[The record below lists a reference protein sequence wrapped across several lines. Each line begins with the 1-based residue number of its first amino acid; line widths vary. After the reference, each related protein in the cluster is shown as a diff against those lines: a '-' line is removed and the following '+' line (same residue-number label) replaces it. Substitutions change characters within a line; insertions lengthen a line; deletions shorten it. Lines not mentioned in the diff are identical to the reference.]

1 MISKTFDY
9 DYDYDSYGV
18 DYDCEFETRNPVE
31 NYSNDMFDSFDSYIE
46 DDESN
51 VESNSLS
58 SDEKKYWNWIYSDTD
73 IISKRKTFYP
83 FPILP
88 TGELITKSKILL
100 HLNHLIEMQKVE
112 EKIIYLQ
119 NEIEKHNLILEIE
132 ELRKKL
138 PKFSEEGLKKENI
151 LKKMKEEQNKIDE
164 ENKKITKQNN
174 MEFVIDMKKI
184 ISKNKTDN
192 KKNTVFKSNVKVISE
207 SVILERRKEKKRI
220 RAIEKKAEK
229 IQEEINSKKM
239 KEEME
244 LEREQKKKEKDLYR
258 EELIN
263 SIKEDKLSDNKK
275 NMINDLEIVIKKLDA
290 VKEIEVALAIEDKK
304 EQKIIKKTVNKEVEG
319 WSITMSRGSG
329 DKKERVKF
337 LCESII
343 SKTKCRHGDKCNFSH
358 VISACPFGV
367 KCLNVEK
374 KESASGGANTYI
386 NKGRKICTFT
396 HLNETIEDFEIRVGI
411 NKQNKKSEVI
421 DFMEAGRRAVEEPKE
436 IKKEL
441 DFLGSAVGKC
451 IVYGR
456 TIDSNNTWSNI
467 ASIGITPREVISGKG
482 FIDFGEAGRRAVD
495 VVSEKKKS
503 VITLNKT
510 QMCNS
515 VSSNIKCR
523 HGDKCRY
530 AHSKEELVCGYG
542 YSCTSNNCNR
552 IHISPRDKEEV
563 KPSVNVVEKSSTSEK
578 PASLGQS
585 TSEKPIAERS
595 IILGQV
601 PSYTKPVSVS
611 EKSESE
617 IKTIIK
623 TQMCNSV
630 SSNIKCRH
638 GDKCRYAHSKEEL
651 VCGYGDSCKS
661 KNCDRLH
668 SSPISK
674 AVDASEGGA
683 SAKGGDLRKASSAN
697 VNEFNTN
704 SKVKLCAFIGR
715 CKNGINCKYSHIVST
730 SEKLVYT
737 TSTFECGYGNQCKK
751 VCWDGY
757 KYINIHNTI
766 CDRRHPYEDNILY
779 KYRCSK

>member
-9 DYDYDSYGV
+9 DYDYDSNGV
-18 DYDCEFETRNPVE
+18 YDYEFETRNPVE

-46 DDESN
+46 DDYDSN

-73 IISKRKTFYP
+73 IISKKKTFYP
-83 FPILP
+83 YPILP
-88 TGELITKSKILL
+88 NGEIITKSKLLL
-100 HLNHLIEMQKVE
+100 HLNHVIEMQKVE
-112 EKIIYLQ
+112 EKIVYLQ
-119 NEIEKHNLILEIE
+119 NEINKHNIILSIE
-132 ELRKKL
+132 EFRKKL
-138 PKFSEEGLKKENI
+138 PKLSEEGLKKENI
-151 LKKMKEEQNKIDE
+151 LNKMKEEQNKIDE

-229 IQEEINSKKM
+229 IQEEINSKKL

-244 LEREQKKKEKDLYR
+244 LEKEKKKKEKDSYK

-290 VKEIEVALAIEDKK
+290 VKDIEINVEEDKK
-304 EQKIIKKTVNKEVEG
+304 EQKIVKKTINKGVDG
-319 WSITMSRGSG
+319 WSITMSRVSV

-374 KESASGGANTYI
+374 KENENAYI
-386 NKGRKICTFT
+386 NKGSKICTFT
-396 HLNETIEDFEIRVGI
+396 HLNETVEDFEIRVGI
-411 NKQNKKSEVI
+411 NKHNKKSEVV
-421 DFMEAGRRAVEEPKE
+421 DFMEAGRRAVEEPKH
-436 IKKEL
+436 IKK
-441 DFLGSAVGKC
+441 DINC
-451 IVYGR
+451 IAYGR

-467 ASIGITPREVISGKG
+467 ASIGVKPKEVECKSVS
-482 FIDFGEAGRRAVD
+482 VD
-495 VVSEKKKS
+495 VVEKKNIEEKKS
-503 VITLNKT
+503 VIITLNKT

-542 YSCTSNNCNR
+542 DSCTSNNCNR
-552 IHISPRDKEEV
+552 IHPRNNIKEEV
-563 KPSVNVVEKSSTSEK
+563 KVAVITVDIHPKKSEPEKSK
-578 PASLGQS
+578 H
-585 TSEKPIAERS
+585 
-595 IILGQV
+595 
-601 PSYTKPVSVS
+601 
-611 EKSESE
+611 E
-617 IKTIIK
+617 IKTIVK
-623 TQMCNSV
+623 TQLCNSLE
-630 SSNIKCRH
+630 SNIKCRH
-638 GDKCRYAHSKEEL
+638 GDNCRYAHSEEEL
-651 VCGYGDSCKS
+651 VCGYGDSCTS
-661 KNCDRLH
+661 KNCNRIH

-674 AVDASEGGA
+674 V
-683 SAKGGDLRKASSAN
+683 
-697 VNEFNTN
+697 VNKEITYDRNITGFNTN
-704 SKVKLCAFIGR
+704 AKVKLCAFIGR
-715 CKNGINCKYSHIVST
+715 CKNGVNCKYSHTASQP
-730 SEKLVYT
+730 L
-737 TSTFECGYGNQCKK
+737 ECGYGNQCKK

-757 KYINIHNTI
+757 KYINISNTL
-766 CDRRHPYEDNILY
+766 CDRRHPYENNILY

>member
-1 MISKTFDY
+1 
-9 DYDYDSYGV
+9 
-18 DYDCEFETRNPVE
+18 
-31 NYSNDMFDSFDSYIE
+31 
-46 DDESN
+46 
-51 VESNSLS
+51 
-58 SDEKKYWNWIYSDTD
+58 
-73 IISKRKTFYP
+73 
-83 FPILP
+83 
-88 TGELITKSKILL
+88 
-100 HLNHLIEMQKVE
+100 
-112 EKIIYLQ
+112 
-119 NEIEKHNLILEIE
+119 
-132 ELRKKL
+132 
-138 PKFSEEGLKKENI
+138 
-151 LKKMKEEQNKIDE
+151 MKEEQNKIDE

-542 YSCTSNNCNR
+542 
-552 IHISPRDKEEV
+552 
-563 KPSVNVVEKSSTSEK
+563 
-578 PASLGQS
+578 
-585 TSEKPIAERS
+585 
-595 IILGQV
+595 
-601 PSYTKPVSVS
+601 
-611 EKSESE
+611 
-617 IKTIIK
+617 
-623 TQMCNSV
+623 
-630 SSNIKCRH
+630 
-638 GDKCRYAHSKEEL
+638 
-651 VCGYGDSCKS
+651 DSCKS

>member
-1 MISKTFDY
+1 MLICNMNTMTSNTYDYDCDY
-9 DYDYDSYGV
+9 DYYSYGV
-18 DYDCEFETRNPVE
+18 DYDYEFETRNPVE
-31 NYSNDMFDSFDSYIE
+31 NYSNDMFDSFDSSYME
-46 DDESN
+46 DDYDSN

-83 FPILP
+83 SPILP
-88 TGELITKSKILL
+88 NGEIITKSKLLL

-112 EKIIYLQ
+112 EKIVYLQ

-138 PKFSEEGLKKENI
+138 PKFSEEGFKKENI

-164 ENKKITKQNN
+164 ENKKIIKQNN
-174 MEFVIDMKKI
+174 MEFIIDMKKI
-184 ISKNKTDN
+184 ISKNKTNN

-229 IQEEINSKKM
+229 IQEEINSRKL

-244 LEREQKKKEKDLYR
+244 LEKDQKKKEKDLYT

-290 VKEIEVALAIEDKK
+290 VKEIEVALEIEDKK
-304 EQKIIKKTVNKEVEG
+304 EQKIVKKTINKGVDG
-319 WSITMSRGSG
+319 WSITMSRVSG

-358 VISACPFGV
+358 VISACPFGI

-374 KESASGGANTYI
+374 KESENAYI

-411 NKQNKKSEVI
+411 NNQNKKSAASV
-421 DFMEAGRRAVEEPKE
+421 GVLKE
-436 IKKEL
+436 TASEGGDPTKNKKEN
-441 DFLGSAVGKC
+441 DQC
-451 IVYGR
+451 IAYGR

-467 ASIGITPREVISGKG
+467 ASIGITPKAVSGSDLG
-482 FIDFGEAGRRAVD
+482 AARDSFID

-542 YSCTSNNCNR
+542 NGCTSNNCNR
-552 IHISPRDKEEV
+552 LHPRDKEAV
-563 KPSVNVVEKSSTSEK
+563 RDSVEKSSIV
-578 PASLGQS
+578 LGPVS
-585 TSEKPIAERS
+585 
-595 IILGQV
+595 
-601 PSYTKPVSVS
+601 SYTNPISVS

-617 IKTIIK
+617 IKTIVK

-651 VCGYGDSCKS
+651 ICGYGDSCKS
-661 KNCDRLH
+661 KNCDRIH
-668 SSPISK
+668 SVSLVSTIDLSAAQRSCGPLR
-674 AVDASEGGA
+674 GA
-683 SAKGGDLRKASSAN
+683 STVVN
-697 VNEFNTN
+697 VKEFNTN
-704 SKVKLCAFIGR
+704 AKVKLCAFIGR
-715 CKNGINCKYSHIVST
+715 CKNGINCKYSHIDST
-730 SEKLVYT
+730 SEKQVYNRP
-737 TSTFECGYGNQCKK
+737 SPHSVRVSEASMTFECGYGNQCKK

-757 KYINIHNTI
+757 KYINLHNTI
-766 CDRRHPYEDNILY
+766 CDRRHPYENNILY